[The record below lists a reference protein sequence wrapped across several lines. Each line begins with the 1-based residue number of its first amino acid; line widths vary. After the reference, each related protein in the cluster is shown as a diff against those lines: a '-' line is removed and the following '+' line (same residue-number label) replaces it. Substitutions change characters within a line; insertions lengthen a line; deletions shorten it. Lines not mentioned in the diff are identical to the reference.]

1 MKPIVCLLL
10 AGLLAGA
17 VPARAWAEG
26 PGRYDVAGAN
36 PGGRGAYKGVAQLS
50 QTGRETWHMTWKI
63 GNESFDG
70 FGVGDAKSFA
80 VTFSSGRA
88 QGIALYTAQPD
99 GTYKGVW
106 AGSTDPDAG
115 TETLT
120 PAH

>member
-1 MKPIVCLLL
+1 MKPIAALLLPALLL
-10 AGLLAGA
+10 AVPGA
-17 VPARAWAEG
+17 ARAEG
-26 PGRYDVAGAN
+26 PGRYDVSGAN
-36 PGGRGAYKGVAQLS
+36 PGGRGEYKGVAQLS
-50 QTGRETWHMTWKI
+50 QTGRETWHMSWKI

-88 QGIALYTAQPD
+88 QGIALYAAQPD
-99 GTYKGVW
+99 GSYKGVW